1 MIAKSI
7 TSSIRNPYFLIFL
20 LWSLATASKLLF
32 HGQIYGL
39 DFGLYHPDGTLYT
52 FRTLTW
58 LGNSEIDAA
67 NKISIW
73 YRENAS
79 KMTVVDP
86 SSLLFN
92 VNPSWEI
99 YSLRPLYPA
108 LSLPFV
114 MLFGIPG
121 MLVVP
126 ALSMLVLMVS
136 THLICLNF
144 GHKWL
149 GILLAGFFSFSLTIN
164 RWMYINTT
172 DSLLVAITAGF
183 VLLLI
188 YFRGQTIFYLYA
200 AGLTFFA
207 GLVRFSL
214 MQFLGISLLLF
225 LLKKKKLSILI
236 GLFTFLAFLPTLF
249 VDFTPAV
256 LAGASDIANSIPEKI
271 FLFPYIAIKV
281 LFFEISQLA
290 VLDRYLLVFLI
301 YTVYLSLKNISK
313 ESSKFLL
320 IMLFS
325 LWITGAINGVVGV
338 NFRYQLPILPFTA
351 WVIAENFQL
360 RSKNSRKANV

>member
-1 MIAKSI
+1 
-7 TSSIRNPYFLIFL
+7 
-20 LWSLATASKLLF
+20 
-32 HGQIYGL
+32 
-39 DFGLYHPDGTLYT
+39 
-52 FRTLTW
+52 
-58 LGNSEIDAA
+58 
-67 NKISIW
+67 
-73 YRENAS
+73 
-79 KMTVVDP
+79 
-86 SSLLFN
+86 
-92 VNPSWEI
+92 
-99 YSLRPLYPA
+99 
-108 LSLPFV
+108 

-136 THLICLNF
+136 THLICLKF

-188 YFRGQTIFYLYA
+188 YFRGQPTFYLYA

-214 MQFLGISLLLF
+214 MQFLGIGLLLF
-225 LLKKKKLSILI
+225 LLNKKKLSALI
-236 GLFTFLAFLPTLF
+236 MFFAFLAFLPTLF

-256 LAGASDIANSIPEKI
+256 LAGASDSANSIPEKI
-271 FLFPYIAIKV
+271 ILFPYIALKV

-301 YTVYLSLKNISK
+301 YTVYLSFRNISK
-313 ESSKFLL
+313 DSSRFLL
-320 IMLFS
+320 IILFS

-338 NFRYQLPILPFTA
+338 NLRYQLPLLPFTV

-360 RSKNSRKANV
+360 RSKNSNKTNV

>member
-1 MIAKSI
+1 
-7 TSSIRNPYFLIFL
+7 
-20 LWSLATASKLLF
+20 
-32 HGQIYGL
+32 
-39 DFGLYHPDGTLYT
+39 
-52 FRTLTW
+52 
-58 LGNSEIDAA
+58 
-67 NKISIW
+67 
-73 YRENAS
+73 
-79 KMTVVDP
+79 
-86 SSLLFN
+86 
-92 VNPSWEI
+92 
-99 YSLRPLYPA
+99 
-108 LSLPFV
+108 

-121 MLVVP
+121 LLVVP

-136 THLICLNF
+136 TYLICLKF
-144 GHKWL
+144 DHKWL

-188 YFRGQTIFYLYA
+188 YFRGQTTFYLYA

-256 LAGASDIANSIPEKI
+256 LAGASDSANSIPEKI
-271 FLFPYIAIKV
+271 FLFPYIAMKV

-320 IMLFS
+320 IMLLS

>member
-7 TSSIRNPYFLIFL
+7 KTYVKNPYFLIFL
-20 LWSLATASKLLF
+20 LWSLSTASKLLF

-58 LGNSEIDAA
+58 LGNSEFNAA
-67 NKISIW
+67 NEISIW

-79 KMTVVDP
+79 KMNVVDP
-86 SSLLFN
+86 GSLLFN

-99 YSLRPLYPA
+99 YSLRPIYPA

-121 MLVVP
+121 MLVIP
-126 ALSMLVLMVS
+126 ALSMFVLMVS
-136 THLICLNF
+136 TYLICLKF
-144 GHKWL
+144 DHKWL

>member
-1 MIAKSI
+1 
-7 TSSIRNPYFLIFL
+7 
-20 LWSLATASKLLF
+20 
-32 HGQIYGL
+32 
-39 DFGLYHPDGTLYT
+39 
-52 FRTLTW
+52 
-58 LGNSEIDAA
+58 
-67 NKISIW
+67 
-73 YRENAS
+73 
-79 KMTVVDP
+79 
-86 SSLLFN
+86 
-92 VNPSWEI
+92 
-99 YSLRPLYPA
+99 
-108 LSLPFV
+108 
-114 MLFGIPG
+114 

-136 THLICLNF
+136 TYLICLKF
-144 GHKWL
+144 DHKWL

-188 YFRGQTIFYLYA
+188 YFRGQTTFYLYA

-225 LLKKKKLSILI
+225 ILNKKKLSILI

-256 LAGASDIANSIPEKI
+256 LAGASDSANSIPEKI
-271 FLFPYIAIKV
+271 FLFPYIAMKV

-320 IMLFS
+320 IVLFS

-360 RSKNSRKANV
+360 RRKNARKANV